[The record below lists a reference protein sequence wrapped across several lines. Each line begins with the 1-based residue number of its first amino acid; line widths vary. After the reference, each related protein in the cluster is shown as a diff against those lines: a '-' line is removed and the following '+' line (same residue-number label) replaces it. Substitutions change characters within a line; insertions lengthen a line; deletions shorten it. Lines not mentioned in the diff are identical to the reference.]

1 MQKQIILS
9 LALLLPCHYL
19 NAQEA
24 PRIAATEPLVTP
36 ETKVTAAAETQ
47 KATAAVLRKKVI
59 EAEATTPLLPDDAK
73 EEKID
78 EAPLTTEQE
87 AKKRGLDYGTV
98 KEINKPRG
106 Q

>member
-47 KATAAVLRKKVI
+47 KAAAVLRQKVI
-59 EAEATTPLLPDDAK
+59 EANAATP
-73 EEKID
+73 
-78 EAPLTTEQE
+78 
-87 AKKRGLDYGTV
+87 
-98 KEINKPRG
+98 
-106 Q
+106 